1 MADWT
6 AMRLDYINGG
16 GSYRQIAAKHGI
28 NFSVL
33 KDKAVAEG
41 WAALKKE
48 HANTVR
54 TAAEQK
60 SVELVSD
67 ALAEESATKARIRA
81 KLLKMAEAWV
91 ESQAEVMTDTASYRR
106 IVQSCAEMGVFDD
119 TRQDDDSGAGGV
131 IVIGEAM
138 PEPEPPGGDL

>member
-1 MADWT
+1 MADWA

-16 GSYRQIAAKHGI
+16 GSYRQIAAKYGI

-41 WAALKKE
+41 WAALKKKHE
-48 HANTVR
+48 NAVR

-60 SVELVSD
+60 SVDMVSD

-81 KLLKMAEAWV
+81 KLLRMAEAWV

-119 TRQDDDSGAGGV
+119 LRNDDDSAAGGV
-131 IVIGEAM
+131 IILGEAM

>member
-1 MADWT
+1 MPDWT

-16 GSYRQIAAKHGI
+16 GSYRQIAAKHGVS
-28 NFSVL
+28 FAVM

-41 WAALKKE
+41 WAAAKKE

-67 ALAEESATKARIRA
+67 ALAKESATKARIRA
-81 KLLKMAEAWV
+81 RLLKMAEDWLEA
-91 ESQAEVMTDTASYRR
+91 QTEVMTDTTNYRR
-106 IVQSCAEMGVFDD
+106 IVQSCVDMGVFDNCGD
-119 TRQDDDSGAGGV
+119 GGPQGGV
-131 IVIGEAM
+131 IVM
-138 PEPEPPGGDL
+138 PEVGHE

>member
-16 GSYRQIAAKHGI
+16 GSYRQIAAKYGI

-41 WAALKKE
+41 WAAAKKE

-60 SVELVSD
+60 SVEMVSD

-81 KLLKMAEAWV
+81 KLLKMAEAWL

-119 TRQDDDSGAGGV
+119 NRRDDDDRASGV
-131 IVIGEAM
+131 IILGEAM
-138 PEPEPPGGDL
+138 PEPEPPVGDL